1 MPIFKIIFTSTFLS
15 KLKRMT
21 DSAIFNVIIG
31 IAIVPIVITKSTVPY
46 SVVDKTFVYNGIKT
60 NKINLVAR
68 LPIVNIAVFF

>member
-1 MPIFKIIFTSTFLS
+1 
-15 KLKRMT
+15 MT